1 MKIINYIS
9 NIKYSFKHELS
20 LSWYYMDLFHKCT
33 YENEMEYDPSWYHQF
48 QIDGT
53 PFIGMG
59 FKSYMKS
66 IAIRLKG

>member
-9 NIKYSFKHELS
+9 NLKYSFDNELS
-20 LSWYYMDLFHKCT
+20 MAWYYIDLFGRCT
-33 YENEMEYDPSWYHQF
+33 YENDMEYDPSWYMQY
-48 QIDGT
+48 QVDGT

-66 IAIRLKG
+66 ILIRLKG